1 MKFKFFIY
9 LIFFLNFSN
18 ILYAEKLAFIYIDL
32 LLKNSKIGS
41 ALSKE
46 LEEVNNNNIN
56 SLKSMESQIRKNE
69 EDLNKVKN
77 VINEDEF
84 NKRLNNLRNEIQSF
98 NKKKDLL
105 VNDFNELKQNKMKI
119 FLNKIDPLIKAF
131 MKENNI
137 SLLFEKKNIYIG
149 LSTLDITNDILE
161 KLNN

>member
-18 ILYAEKLAFIYIDL
+18 ILYAEKLAFIDIDL

-77 VINEDEF
+77 VINED
-84 NKRLNNLRNEIQSF
+84 
-98 NKKKDLL
+98 
-105 VNDFNELKQNKMKI
+105 
-119 FLNKIDPLIKAF
+119 
-131 MKENNI
+131 
-137 SLLFEKKNIYIG
+137 
-149 LSTLDITNDILE
+149 
-161 KLNN
+161 